1 MATEIPSIRKIGVLR
16 LALTGGIVAGLFFAL
31 CWAGM
36 QVLPVGPASHMYLQL
51 FTSAELSSGT
61 ALVQG
66 LLWSVVF
73 GLLVG
78 ALIAWTYN
86 LLSSLER
93 R

>member
-1 MATEIPSIRKIGVLR
+1 MVNQVMTARRIAVLR
-16 LALTGGIVAGLFFAL
+16 LSLTGGIVAGLFYAL
-31 CWAGM
+31 CWLGAL
-36 QVLPVGPASHMYLQL
+36 VLPIGPASHMYLQL

-78 ALIAWTYN
+78 ALAAFVYN
-86 LLSSLER
+86 LLDGLER